1 VTNYVVFMLLGLGS
15 GAVYAGLAM
24 GLVVQYKATGIVNFS
39 YGAMAMLAAYQYD
52 DLHAHGDLVLPW
64 VGLPARFHIADHI
77 SATVAMLLTLMMS
90 GLLGL
95 LLYAVVFRP
104 LRSASPLARVAASVG
119 VMLVL
124 QAIVLLQFGTEARL
138 PMRILPAASIDL
150 FGITFPRDRFYLAI
164 LTALVAVAL
173 WALFRFSR
181 FGLASR
187 AAAESE
193 RGALLTLISPR
204 RLAAINMVLVAML
217 AGFFGIIVSPIT
229 GLDPTKFTL
238 FVVPALAAALI
249 GRLTLISVTAIAGLA
264 LGMSQSELLFL
275 AGKPWFPQ
283 WARSGATD
291 ALPFIVIAVVLF
303 ATGHRLPVRGMLAHD
318 RTMRSLRRGE
328 HWQSTAVWL
337 VCAGIA
343 VVALHD
349 QYRYAVVTSLI
360 GVMIMMSF
368 VVLTGYLGQISL
380 AQGAVA
386 GCAGFALS
394 RLTDG
399 AGLPFPIAPLLAALI
414 ATVVGCVVG
423 IPGLRVRGVQ
433 LAVVTLAG
441 AVAIERLIFNNADLT
456 GGITGAVVSVPK
468 LFGLDLDPRTSDQR
482 PSIAFG
488 IVCLV
493 IVAMLGAL
501 VAFVRRSTLGRRMIS
516 VRSNER
522 AAAASG
528 IDVVRVKVAGFALAS
543 FIAGVGGAM
552 LGYQQTSVSASSFT
566 VFIGLQWLALAYL
579 GGITSISGA
588 FIAGLLLPG
597 GLLQTILS
605 DVIHLGRY
613 SLLLSGLGVIV
624 TAVANPEGLAAKV
637 AERAEAVRS
646 RPRSGRP
653 ARLPIENTA

>member
-1 VTNYVVFMLLGLGS
+1 MTPYVVFMLLGLGS

-64 VGLPARFHIADHI
+64 VGLEARFHVADHV
-77 SATVAMLLTLMMS
+77 SVAVAMAVILVLT

-95 LLYAVVFRP
+95 LLYAAVFRP
-104 LRSASPLARVAASVG
+104 LRSASPLAKVAASVG

-138 PMRILPAASIDL
+138 PPRILPAESVDL
-150 FGITFPRDRFYLAI
+150 FGITFPRDRFYLAL
-164 LTALVAVAL
+164 LTAVVAVAL

-204 RLAAINMVLVAML
+204 RLAGINMVLVAML
-217 AGFFGIIVSPIT
+217 AAVFGIISSPIT

-238 FVVPALAAALI
+238 FVVPALAAALL
-249 GRLTLISVTAIAGLA
+249 GRLTLISVTAAAGLA
-264 LGMSQSELLFL
+264 LGMMQSELLFL
-275 AGKPWFPQ
+275 ATKPWFPQ

-291 ALPFIVIAVVLF
+291 ALPFVVIAVVLF
-303 ATGHRLPVRGMLAHD
+303 ATGHRLPVRGVLAHD
-318 RTMRSLRRGE
+318 RAMKSLRRGE
-328 HWQSTAVWL
+328 HWQTMAVWL
-337 VCAGIA
+337 ACSVIGVI
-343 VVALHD
+343 VLHD

-360 GVMIMMSF
+360 GVMLMLSF

-414 ATVVGCVVG
+414 ATAVGCVVG

-456 GGITGAVVSVPK
+456 GGLKGAVVSTPR
-468 LFGLDLDPRTSDQR
+468 LFGIDLDPRTSGQR
-482 PSIAFG
+482 PSISFG
-488 IVCLV
+488 IAC
-493 IVAMLGAL
+493 IVVVALLGAL
-501 VAFVRRSTLGRRMIS
+501 VAFVRRSALGRRMVS

-522 AAAASG
+522 AAAAAG
-528 IDVVRVKVAGFALAS
+528 IDVVKVKIAGFALAS
-543 FIAGVGGAM
+543 FIAGIGGAM
-552 LGYQQTSVSASSFT
+552 LGYQQISVSASSFT

-597 GLLQTILS
+597 GLFQTFLG
-605 DVIHLGRY
+605 DVVHLGRY
-613 SLLLSGLGVIV
+613 TLLFSGLGVII
-624 TAVANPEGLAAKV
+624 TAVANPEGLAARV
-637 AERAEAVRS
+637 AERADALRVRS
-646 RPRSGRP
+646 RPRSG
-653 ARLPIENTA
+653 